1 MRRNKFQYNPFF
13 LFNSN
18 VFFNPITNDIILE
31 NLVDNETFLLET
43 KTNFFIKNQNNIQL
57 KLVDLGYTNL
67 TKNNFKKSFIEINKT
82 KYYLSVLGFNDINND
97 FKIQSVLS
105 KKKNTNLFVNIS
117 FFNALTGK
125 LTVLTKDFNPDI
137 LINSENINLTYV

>member
-31 NLVDNETFLLET
+31 NLVDNETFLLGT
-43 KTNFFIKNQNNIQL
+43 KTKFFIKDVNNTQL
-57 KLVDLGYTNL
+57 KLVDLGYTDL
-67 TKNNFKKSFIEINKT
+67 TKNNFKKSFIEIDKT
-82 KYYLSVLGFNDINND
+82 KYYLSVLGFNSINND
-97 FKIQSVLS
+97 FKIESMLS
-105 KKKNTNLFVNIS
+105 KHKNTDLIINVS
-117 FFNALTGK
+117 YFNALTGK
-125 LTVLTKDFNPDI
+125 FTVLTKNFNPDI